1 MILTGLLFILIAFIL
16 ENLRIRICAVNI
28 EFAQRGKWAIEVA
41 KWLGIVMFVLGIIF
55 FIGMVIATPF
65 ILISCL

>member
-16 ENLRIRICAVNI
+16 ENLRIRIGAVNI
-28 EFAQRGKWAIEVA
+28 EFAQRGKWVIGVA
-41 KWLGIVMFVLGIIF
+41 KWVGIVMFVLGIIF
-55 FIGMVIATPF
+55 FLGMVIATPF